1 MALREPALCMVNVA
15 EGQLTN
21 ATGHYVKRL
30 RDLEGLFADADAFAE
45 AMRRDSAA
53 MIYEVTDYRPT
64 DASGD
69 MIFGVTRMM
78 PGGIGDEFY
87 FTRGHIHR
95 NANRPEMYYG
105 EAGCGLMLLESPD
118 GDTRVLPIGPRTVCY
133 VPPFWIHRSV
143 NVGAD
148 PLVMT
153 FAYPADSGQ
162 DYEVIARTG
171 GMRQRIL
178 RDGAGGWKAVDNA
191 AYRKRPAKDVEAI
204 FATAS

>member
-1 MALREPALCMVNVA
+1 MALREPAVCTVNVA

-21 ATGHYVKRL
+21 ATGRYVKRL
-30 RDLEGLFADADAFAE
+30 HDLDGLFADTAAFAE
-45 AMRRDSAA
+45 ALRRDGDAV
-53 MIYEVTDYRPT
+53 IYEVTDYRPT

-69 MIFGVTRMM
+69 LIFGVTRMAA
-78 PGGIGDEFY
+78 GAIGDEFY

-105 EAGCGLMLLESPD
+105 EAGSGLMVLESPD
-118 GDTRVLPIGPRTVCY
+118 GDARVVPIGPRTVCY

-143 NVGAD
+143 NVGTD

-171 GMRQRIL
+171 GMRQRIV
-178 RDGAGGWKAVDNA
+178 RDGNGGWKVIDNA
-191 AYRKRPAKDVEAI
+191 AYRKRPADEVEAI

>member
-1 MALREPALCMVNVA
+1 MALREPALCTVNVD

-21 ATGHYVKRL
+21 STGHYVKRL
-30 RDLEGLFADADAFAE
+30 CDLEGLFADANAFAA
-45 AMRRDSAA
+45 AMRRDSDAV
-53 MIYEVTDYRPT
+53 IYEVTEFRPS

-69 MIFGVTRMM
+69 MIFGVTRMA

-105 EAGCGLMLLESPD
+105 EAGSGLMLLESPD

-162 DYEVIARTG
+162 DYDVIARTG
-171 GMRQRIL
+171 GMRQRIVS
-178 RDGAGGWKAVDNA
+178 DGNGGWKAIDNVL
-191 AYRKRPAKDVEAI
+191 YRKRPAEEVDAI
-204 FATAS
+204 YATAS